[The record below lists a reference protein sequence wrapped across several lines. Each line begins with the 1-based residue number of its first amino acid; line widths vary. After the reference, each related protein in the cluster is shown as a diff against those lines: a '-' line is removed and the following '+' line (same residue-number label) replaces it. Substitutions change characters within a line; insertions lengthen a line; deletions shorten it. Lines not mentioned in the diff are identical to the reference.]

1 MQKSRI
7 FLKVML
13 GIVCMLCVS
22 NAFAITHVTEEQYY
36 NDWYKSDFVSMSG
49 FSSLHCVE
57 EGSVNNLNQNH
68 RDDAC
73 KFFLVNTNYIC
84 GNAGTGM
91 SYDTHGFDGLPDC
104 GTMSSACQGYDVM
117 IWDDVV
123 PEPTPIGCAN
133 QCDNL
138 CRADNGWE
146 ELDEFE
152 CAIKQYWRNNTN
164 CVCDKVGT
172 PEIYY
177 EDCQCRYEYYCNSN
191 CDASGNGDDMPECL
205 PCPPNATCNG
215 GNELRNFICSSG
227 YTVAYALNSIRTPTG
242 CCPVLLDKT
251 GLGRYLVDA
260 ENDYKCYANGGSST
274 FSFTDS
280 IGTFYFTEDCEYK

>member
-1 MQKSRI
+1 
-7 FLKVML
+7 ML

-22 NAFAITHVTEEQYY
+22 NAFAITHVTKEQYY
-36 NDWYKSDFVSMSG
+36 NDWYKSDSVSRSG
-49 FSSLHCVE
+49 LSGLYCVE
-57 EGSVNNLNQNH
+57 EVFVNDLEQNH
-68 RDDAC
+68 REDAC
-73 KFFLVNTNYIC
+73 KFFLVNARYIC

-117 IWDDVV
+117 IWDNVMS
-123 PEPTPIGCAN
+123 EPTPIGCAN

-177 EDCQCRYEYYCNSN
+177 EDCRCRYEYYCNSN

-205 PCPPNATCNG
+205 PCPPHATCNG
-215 GNELRNFICSSG
+215 GNTEYNFICSSG
-227 YTVAYALNSIRTPTG
+227 YVKTGYRKNRIFIYAG
-242 CCPVLLDKT
+242 CCPIFSGVNSPTYYLTQDGKT
-251 GLGRYLVDA
+251 
-260 ENDYKCYANGGSST
+260 CYAEDGKT
-274 FSFTDS
+274 FNDNS
-280 IGTFYFTEDCEYK
+280 GLFYFTEDCEYK